1 LKDGLV
7 SPHTWKRRDN

>member
-1 LKDGLV
+1 V